1 MGQHQADWNDFIS
14 LTTPFIALGPS
25 RYIFLILSFSSIS
38 RQLFKTL
45 YPLLKSPT
53 PPPPE
58 LIILLCVSSG
68 KWEKPEENLTSP
80 TTCTATHMPFLF
92 LTLINQSFSSLG
104 PLLSFTPEM
113 HLLSPILQS
122 FQQFP
127 PLFYIPHA
135 FFPFSIQE
143 ATISPILRK
152 LNPQLPPT
160 NFSKFCLFSLIPTP
174 LLLPPFSL
182 VSVSMRVFFQV
193 FKNKVK
199 IHIT

>member
-1 MGQHQADWNDFIS
+1 MSAWDSWQIASLWIGWDRHDTLDLHPCRWTGVMGQHQADWSDFIS
-14 LTTPFIALGPS
+14 LTTHFIALGPS

-38 RQLFKTL
+38 RQLLKTL

-53 PPPPE
+53 PPPPQ
-58 LIILLCVSSG
+58 LITLLYVSLG

-80 TTCTATHMPFLF
+80 TTCTATHMSFLL
-92 LTLINQSFSSLG
+92 LTVINQFCFSLG
-104 PLLSFTPEM
+104 LLLSFSQEM
-113 HLLSPILQS
+113 HLLSPILWS

-152 LNPQLPPT
+152 SLKPPT
-160 NFSKFCLFSLIPTP
+160 PSN
-174 LLLPPFSL
+174 
-182 VSVSMRVFFQV
+182 
-193 FKNKVK
+193 
-199 IHIT
+199 